1 MYIYIPKIKVR
12 YQSITE
18 LLTIKEYWNLIDRE
32 LFLSITWEPDFFQ
45 SCSFWRMLED
55 HNNFH
60 FTLIPDKTNDL
71 IFLKCPKNL
80 VFGPFWPFLTSFFSK
95 KSCSVTCNW
104 IWTPNTILSFRKKQM
119 SQFWENLRTDYRTD
133 GQMQGQTLFHRTF
146 LAMSGCLTRETT
158 KEDQA

>member
-1 MYIYIPKIKVR
+1 MHIYIPKIKVR

-45 SCSFWRMLED
+45 SCSFCRMLED

-95 KSCSVTCNW
+95 KSCCVTCNW
-104 IWTPNTILSFRKKQM
+104 IWTPNTILSFRKNKWANSEKTYEQTIG
-119 SQFWENLRTDYRTD
+119 RTDRCKD
-133 GQMQGQTLFHRTF
+133 RPSFIGPFWP
-146 LAMSGCLTRETT
+146 CLTRETT
-158 KEDQA
+158 KEDQT